1 MYSGA
6 TFRAG
11 RASHQGGSVESS
23 RISHGSADLLHRNMN
38 SPEYRESDQH
48 SRKKTSEILTMN
60 LTELSTRHWPS
71 VAVVV
76 ALIALFGGMSIANL
90 PIQLL
95 PTIEEPQISIAN
107 FWRAAAPEEME
118 ATIIEPQEN
127 VLRNTPG
134 LTTISSFVS
143 RGQGFINLT
152 FAVGTNIQTAK
163 LDVINNLNQA
173 PPRPA
178 DAIEPQVFAGGGR
191 QTPGAAS
198 LLVRVLPD
206 NPDKEL
212 ANYQQLIEEFVEPRL
227 ARIPGVSRVDLVG
240 EQPREVH
247 IVFDA
252 YRAAALGIQISDIMR
267 TVSRSTDSSGGFAD
281 VGRRQYTV
289 RFLGQFQPGQL
300 DELIVG
306 WSGDRPIYL
315 SEVADVDIV
324 PRKQDGFTL
333 RNGFPAYYITVQRE
347 YDANTVEILD
357 GVNEAVA
364 ELNAGPLADAG
375 VAIDLSFDASIHIRR
390 AISLVK
396 NNLGIGLFL
405 AIGVLYFLMRSRR
418 ATLLVAATVPLSLL
432 VAFFALSIFDKSLNV
447 ISLAGL
453 AFSVGLVMDAAII
466 TLENIVRCR
475 QSGAGIHEAV
485 SKGTRQITGA
495 LFASTLTSVAIFVP
509 VLFMK
514 GIEGQL
520 FQDLALT
527 LAVAVSASFLVAITV
542 LPVAASYLLKDEKD
556 DPCEHWWT
564 KITSWVMHLTRSP
577 LHCRSW
583 IIGILGGSVLI
594 IVLMMPKANL
604 LPQAPSDSLNAFFS
618 MPSGGTIEM
627 VKEEIAGTIVD
638 RLKPYMDHV
647 KQPYIRGYNLSAFG
661 AFNALFIY
669 PQDPNRIEEMIAIVR
684 DEVLVG
690 LPDTQAFVQRSSLLN
705 FGFDGGR
712 SINVDLQGSD
722 IETLSEI
729 AVESMQLIKQT
740 MPGAMVRPIPG
751 LSIAE
756 PELQLIPNDRRI
768 TAAGLDRAAVATMV
782 RAVTSGAFVG
792 EYFDG
797 NNRMDMILRGPTWRS
812 PEELADIPVA
822 TPLAGIQTL
831 GELTEIR
838 RTVGPTQLRRVD
850 GQRTLTLNVRPPE
863 DMTVQ
868 EALEVLR
875 DIAGPQ
881 IRELLPAGV
890 DVQYRGTADRLEAAF
905 SEMGTNL
912 LLAAIIL
919 FCILAAM
926 FRSFRDSIFVLMA
939 MPLAMA
945 GGILAL
951 RTMNLFTNQAMDL
964 LTMIGFVI
972 LLGLV
977 VNNAILLIMQTR
989 TGQKNGLD
997 QAAAVAEAVRLRVRP
1012 IYMSTLTSIFG
1023 MLPLMLIPGVGS
1035 QIYRGLATVIIGG
1048 MALSAIFTLFLMPS
1062 MLRLPPLALKPIR
1075 RLVANTGKSTGAT
1088 ADA

>member
-1 MYSGA
+1 
-6 TFRAG
+6 
-11 RASHQGGSVESS
+11 
-23 RISHGSADLLHRNMN
+23 
-38 SPEYRESDQH
+38 
-48 SRKKTSEILTMN
+48 MN

-76 ALIALFGGMSIANL
+76 ALTGLFGIMSISRL

-95 PTIEEPQISIAN
+95 PTIEEPEINVAN

-118 ATIIEPQEN
+118 AAIIEPQEN

-134 LTTISSFVS
+134 LTSINSFVS

-152 FAVGTNIQTAK
+152 FAVGTDIQTAK

-178 DAIEPQVFAGGGR
+178 DALEPQVNAGGGQ

-198 LLVRVLPD
+198 LLIRVLPD
-206 NPDKEL
+206 NPNKEL
-212 ANYQQLIEEFVEPRL
+212 ASYQKLIEEYVEPRL
-227 ARIPGVSRVDLVG
+227 ARIPGVSQVFLAG

-252 YRAAALGIQISDIMR
+252 YRAAALGVPISDIMA
-267 TVSRSTDSSGGFAD
+267 TISRSTDTSGGFAD

-289 RFLGQFQPGQL
+289 RFVGQFEPGQL
-300 DELIVG
+300 NELIVG

-315 SEVADVDIV
+315 NELADVNIV
-324 PRKQDGFTL
+324 PRKLDGFTL
-333 RNGFPAYYITVQRE
+333 RNGHPAYYITVQRE
-347 YDANTVEILD
+347 YDANTVSILD
-357 GVNEAVA
+357 EVNLAIV
-364 ELNAGPLADAG
+364 ELNDGPLADAG
-375 VAIDLSFDASIHIRR
+375 LEIDLSFDASVHIRR

-432 VAFFALSIFDKSLNV
+432 VAFVALSMFDKSLNV

-475 QSGAGIHEAV
+475 QQGAGIHEAV
-485 SKGTRQITGA
+485 NSGTRQITGA
-495 LFASTLTSVAIFVP
+495 LFASTVTSVAIFVP

-514 GIEGQL
+514 GMEGQL
-520 FQDLALT
+520 FEDLALT
-527 LAVAVSASFLVAITV
+527 LAVAVSASFFVAITV
-542 LPVAASYLLKDEKD
+542 LPVAAAYFLKDENK
-556 DPCEHWWT
+556 DPCEHWWAR
-564 KITSWVMHLTRSP
+564 ITNWVMALTRTP
-577 LHCRSW
+577 ALCKTW
-583 IIGILGGSVLI
+583 VVAILGGSILI

-604 LPQAPSDSLNAFFS
+604 LPQAPSDSMNAFFS

-627 VKEEIAGTIVD
+627 VRDEIAATIVE
-638 RLKPYMDHV
+638 RLKPYMDHE
-647 KQPYIRGYNLSAFG
+647 KEPFIRGYNLSAFG

-684 DEVLVG
+684 DKVLVD

-722 IETLSEI
+722 IETLAEV
-729 AVESMQLIKQT
+729 AVESMAIIQEAL
-740 MPGAMVRPIPG
+740 PGAMIRPIPG
-751 LSIAE
+751 LQIAE
-756 PELQLIPNDRRI
+756 PELQLVPNDRRI

-782 RAVTSGAFVG
+782 RAVTSGTFVG

-797 NNRMDMILRGPTWRS
+797 NDRMDMILRGPTWRS
-812 PEELADIPVA
+812 PEELANIPVA

-831 GELTEIR
+831 GELTTIN

-850 GQRTLTLNVRPPE
+850 GQRTLTLSVRPPD
-863 DMTVQ
+863 DMAVQ
-868 EALEVLR
+868 EALETLR
-875 DIAGPQ
+875 NVAGPQ
-881 IRELLPAGV
+881 IRELLPEGV
-890 DVQYRGTADRLEAAF
+890 DVQYQGTADRLEAAF

-912 LLAAIIL
+912 ILAAIIL
-919 FCILAAM
+919 FFILAAM
-926 FRSFRDSIFVLMA
+926 FRSLRDSLLVLTA

-945 GGILAL
+945 GGVLAL
-951 RTMNLFTNQAMDL
+951 RAMNLVTIQQMDL

-977 VNNAILLIMQTR
+977 VNNAILLVMQTR
-989 TGQKNGLD
+989 AGQANGLD
-997 QAAAVAEAVRLRVRP
+997 RATAVADAVRLRARP

-1023 MLPLMLIPGVGS
+1023 MMPLMVIPGVGS

-1048 MALSAIFTLFLMPS
+1048 MTMSAIFTLILLPS
-1062 MLRLPPLALKPIR
+1062 VLRLAPLNLARFRR
-1075 RLVANTGKSTGAT
+1075 RLPLTSNSKGVP